1 MDIKD
6 LEQIIELLKQNDITE
21 FELNKEGIQLKLS
34 RARPEV
40 RVMAAPG
47 SHNLEPA
54 IVQTPYVT
62 APYPGAAYSSGGHSA
77 AQPAGEGAGQPA
89 PAQDNL
95 VKVESPLVGT
105 FYRKPSPDAEFFV
118 QEGSSVKKGD
128 TLCIV
133 EAMKLMNE
141 IDAPVSGRI
150 EKILVGDGEVVEF
163 GEVMFLINP
172 GG

>member
-1 MDIKD
+1 MEIKD
-6 LEQIIELLKQNDITE
+6 LEQILELLKQNDITD

-34 RARPEV
+34 RAKPEL
-40 RVMAAPG
+40 RVVAA
-47 SHNLEPA
+47 SQTQSLEPA
-54 IVQTPYVT
+54 FMQLGQLSSTVT
-62 APYPGAAYSSGGHSA
+62 SA
-77 AQPAGEGAGQPA
+77 AVSSAQGSSVASAAIAVPAVNE
-89 PAQDNL
+89 NL

-105 FYRKPSPDAEFFV
+105 FYRKASPDAAPFV
-118 QEGSSVKKGD
+118 QEGSRVKKGD

-141 IDAPVSGRI
+141 IDAPVAGTV

-172 GG
+172 GA